1 MSYFTKQSNHE
12 IKIALNNFEGDQKKF
27 RLSYSIDIHY
37 KDLTPKSNPD
47 SPLKMTLTASSD
59 SEGAKVG
66 DITTY
71 NLTVKNKD
79 ADNGK
84 GMLISMVRVP
94 SCQEVS
100 FNSLE
105 RLQSENKISYFE
117 VLNANTDVV
126 LYWRSMAPGESK
138 QAQVVM
144 TQVYTGDLCIYRP
157 SKSYL
162 YYDEDGS
169 EVWSE

>member
-1 MSYFTKQSNHE
+1 M
-12 IKIALNNFEGDQKKF
+12 IKITLSSFEGDETKF
-27 RLSYSIDIHY
+27 RLSYSIDAQY
-37 KDLTPKSNPD
+37 KDLTPKSNSK
-47 SPLKMTLTASSD
+47 SPLKMTLTSSSD
-59 SEGAKVG
+59 AQGAKIG

-71 NLTVKNKD
+71 SLNIRNKD
-79 ADNGK
+79 TDNGK
-84 GMLISMVRVP
+84 GMLISVIRVP

-105 RLQSENKISYFE
+105 RLQSENKIAYFE
-117 VLNANTDVV
+117 VLNGNTDVV
-126 LYWRSMAPGESK
+126 LYWRNMSPGETK
-138 QAQVVM
+138 EAQVVM
-144 TQVYTGDLCIYRP
+144 TQVYTGDMCIYRP